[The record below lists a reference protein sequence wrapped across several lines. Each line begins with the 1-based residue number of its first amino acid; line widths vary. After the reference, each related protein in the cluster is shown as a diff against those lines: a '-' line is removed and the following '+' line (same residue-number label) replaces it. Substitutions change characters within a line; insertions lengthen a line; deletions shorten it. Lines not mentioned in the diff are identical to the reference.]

1 MKIIIAVTAI
11 ACWCLGFIAATF
23 AMPRRIEVRR
33 EIQYLDRHITNTVVT
48 TEYREIMRSMDR
60 PTTNHLGMVSW
71 RVMDAYLISSWA
83 GKSFSLNGRAQ
94 SNEVYLTPNSPL
106 MFDRL
111 AVWAYPVGPV
121 IFKIEPSILRR
132 YYWETNGSGSVI
144 IATNEQFGWVRPVT
158 RPVSNYWGGVKLK
171 ISNWDEWRLT
181 ETNHITPYMDKELT
195 NYHVIPLPE
204 YH

>member
-1 MKIIIAVTAI
+1 MKLVIAVTAI
-11 ACWCLGFIAATF
+11 ACWCIGFLAATF

-71 RVMDAYLISSWA
+71 RVTDAFLCSRD
-83 GKSFSLNGRAQ
+83 GKPFSMNGRAQ

-111 AVWAYPVGPV
+111 VVWAYPVGNV
-121 IFKIEPSILRR
+121 VFKLEPSIVRR
-132 YYWETNGSGSVI
+132 DYWETDSLGGLI
-144 IATNEQFGWVRPVT
+144 FATNYLGFFGPAM
-158 RPVSNYWGGVKLK
+158 RPVSNYWGEMRFKV
-171 ISNWDEWRLT
+171 SNWDEWRMVA
-181 ETNHITPYMDKELT
+181 TNWVTPHMDRALS
-195 NYHVIPLPE
+195 NYHVIPIPA
-204 YH
+204 Y